1 MAMIVDTVPKKG
13 GHMTFELWLYAV
25 KKLAQTYHAAVMI
38 FNQMSE
44 ERQIELRK
52 EFEEQRRG

>member
-1 MAMIVDTVPKKG
+1 MIVDTVPKKG

-25 KKLAQTYHAAVMI
+25 KKLAQTYDAAVMI